1 MTRARHWLF
10 VGAIYGLMGLMGIV
24 GLPVI
29 LWSRSLCYGWMRLY
43 ARSVFR
49 IARAMCGITTE
60 IRGAVPTG
68 AVIVAA
74 KHQSML
80 DVLLIF
86 ACLPRAK
93 FVMKRELLWVPVFGL
108 YTWRIGTVAI
118 DREAR
123 GQGAKVLREVSAQN
137 HEAGQVVIYPQGT
150 RVPPGVAA
158 PYRRG
163 AAMLYRQLDLPMVL
177 AATNAGA
184 FWPKH
189 GAIRGPGNLV
199 VEFLETVPPGLP
211 GAEVMARMEAVIEP
225 ASDRLAAEAER
236 TIAEGAVSG
245 VR

>member
-1 MTRARHWLF
+1 MQTLRHAAFL
-10 VGAIYGLMGLMGIV
+10 VAIYGLMGAMGIL

-29 LWSRSLCYGWMRLY
+29 IWSRDLCYAWMRRY
-43 ARSVFR
+43 ARCVFA
-49 IARAMCGITTE
+49 IARLMCGITAE
-60 IRGAVPTG
+60 VRGEVPQS

-93 FVMKRELLWVPVFGL
+93 FVMKRELLWMPVFGL

-150 RVPPGVAA
+150 RVRPGVAA

-163 AAMLYRQLDLPMVL
+163 AAMLYRQLDLPMVM

-184 FWPKH
+184 FWPK
-189 GAIRGPGNLV
+189 GGTIRGPGNLV
-199 VEFLETVPPGLP
+199 VEFLGTLPPGLP
-211 GAEVMARMEAVIEP
+211 GAEVMARMEAEIEP
-225 ASDRLAAEAER
+225 ASDRLVAEAER
-236 TIAEGAVSG
+236 RMG
-245 VR
+245 VA

>member
-1 MTRARHWLF
+1 MARARHALF
-10 VGAIYGLMGLMGIV
+10 VVTIYGLMGVMGVV

-29 LWSRSLCYGWMRLY
+29 LWSRDLCYGWMRLY
-43 ARSVFR
+43 ARAVFAV
-49 IARAMCGITTE
+49 ARALCGITAE
-60 IRGAVPTG
+60 VRGEVPSG

-74 KHQSML
+74 KHHSML

-150 RVPPGVAA
+150 RVRPGVAA

-177 AATNAGA
+177 VATNAGA
-184 FWPKH
+184 FWPK
-189 GAIRGPGNLV
+189 GGTIRGPGNLV
-199 VEFLETVPPGLP
+199 VEFLGTLPPGLP
-211 GAEVMARMEAVIEP
+211 GSEAMARMEAEIEP
-225 ASDRLAAEAER
+225 ASDLLVAEAEGR
-236 TIAEGAVSG
+236 IARG
-245 VR
+245 R